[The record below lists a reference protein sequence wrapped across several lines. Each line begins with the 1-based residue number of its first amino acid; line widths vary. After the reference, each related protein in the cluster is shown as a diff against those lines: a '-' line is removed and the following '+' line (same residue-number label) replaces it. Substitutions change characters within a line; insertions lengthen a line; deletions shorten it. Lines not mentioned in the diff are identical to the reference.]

1 MRREAASDI
10 EEEDTARMSLAIAL
24 VLAVFFLPSPWG
36 VIVVVLAIGLEI
48 LEIKWGLHLAK
59 ARSSTGVEALV
70 GKRAEAVTSLDPT
83 GQVLLQGE
91 RWQARS
97 SRAVESGTTVEVDAV
112 NGLELAVTPVWP
124 GPQQEG

>member
-1 MRREAASDI
+1 
-10 EEEDTARMSLAIAL
+10 MSLAIAV
-24 VLAVFFLPSPWG
+24 VLALFVLPYPWG
-36 VIVVVLAIGLEI
+36 VIVVVLGIALE
-48 LEIKWGLHLAK
+48 LVEIKWGLHLAK

-70 GKRAEAVTSLDPT
+70 GRRAEAVTALDPT

-97 SRAVESGTTVEVDAV
+97 SRAVESGTTVEIDAV
-112 NGLELAVTPVWP
+112 NGLELVVTPVWP

>member
-1 MRREAASDI
+1 MRREAANDI
-10 EEEDTARMSLAIAL
+10 EEEDTAPMSLAIAL
-24 VLAVFFLPSPWG
+24 VLAVFVLPSPYG
-36 VIVVVLAIGLEI
+36 VIIVVLGVILEI
-48 LEIKWGLHLAK
+48 AEIKWGLHLAK

-70 GKRAEAVTSLDPT
+70 GRRAEAVTALDPT

-97 SRAVESGTTVEVDAV
+97 SRAVESGTTVEIDAV
-112 NGLELAVTPVWP
+112 NGLELVVTPVWP

>member
-1 MRREAASDI
+1 
-10 EEEDTARMSLAIAL
+10 MSLLIALALAVFVLPLRWGIAVVLGAIAL
-24 VLAVFFLPSPWG
+24 EVF
-36 VIVVVLAIGLEI
+36 EI
-48 LEIKWGLHLAK
+48 RWGLRLAR

-70 GKRAEAVTSLDPT
+70 GQRAEAATDLTPT
-83 GQVLLQGE
+83 GQVLLHGE

-124 GPQQEG
+124 GPQEG